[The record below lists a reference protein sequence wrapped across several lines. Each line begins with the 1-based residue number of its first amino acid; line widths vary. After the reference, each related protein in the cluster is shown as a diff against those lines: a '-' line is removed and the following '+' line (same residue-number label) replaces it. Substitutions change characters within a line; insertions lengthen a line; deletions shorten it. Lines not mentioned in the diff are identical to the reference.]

1 MRGLTGSQ
9 GVIIPSANLGDL
21 MLHRRITEAVREEK
35 FKVYG
40 VASIDEGIAILTE
53 MEAGERRGKGRYARD
68 TVNGKVDSRLRELAT
83 HMRDYGGHP

>member
-1 MRGLTGSQ
+1 
-9 GVIIPSANLGDL
+9 
-21 MLHRRITEAVREEK
+21 
-35 FKVYG
+35 